1 MSDQPHDGDR
11 FGREPDFPQDPD
23 LFGDGGAPPP
33 GGGFPGDGASAEAP
47 PAPNLPPWEDRA
59 RFGHLAGFFETI
71 RQAMTAPG
79 AFFDGQPVRRGLTG
93 PVTFAVIL
101 GTLTSIVGWVW
112 SKVFDRTLMDLLEQL
127 DGFEPPSAAE
137 AAISGFFET
146 AGVLASP
153 LLALVS
159 LFVMTA
165 VLHLAVMMLARG
177 GRGFEAT
184 LRAVA
189 YGGAAAVLTLVPVCG
204 NGVGALWSLVL
215 TIVGVQRLHRCGGG
229 TATLVVL
236 LPLLLCCGA
245 CGGVAVLIGLLA
257 AA

>member
-23 LFGDGGAPPP
+23 LFGDGAAPPP
-33 GGGFPGDGASAEAP
+33 GAGSPGGGLSGDAS
-47 PAPNLPPWEDRA
+47 PAANLPPWEDRA

-71 RQAMTAPG
+71 RVAMTAPG
-79 AFFDGQPVRRGLTG
+79 AFFEGQPVRRGLTG
-93 PVTFAVIL
+93 PAAFAVIL
-101 GTLTSIVGWVW
+101 GTLTSVVGWMW
-112 SKVFDRTLMDLLEQL
+112 SKVFDRTLLDVLEQFE
-127 DGFEPPSAAE
+127 GFEPPSAAE

-153 LLALVS
+153 LLAFVT
-159 LFVMTA
+159 LFVTTA
-165 VLHLAVMMLARG
+165 VLHLAVLMLVRS

-189 YGGAAAVLTLVPVCG
+189 YGGAASILTLVPVCG
-204 NGVGALWSLVL
+204 NGLGALWSLVL
-215 TIVGVQRLHRCGGG
+215 TIIGIQRLHRCGGG
-229 TATLVVL
+229 TATLIVL